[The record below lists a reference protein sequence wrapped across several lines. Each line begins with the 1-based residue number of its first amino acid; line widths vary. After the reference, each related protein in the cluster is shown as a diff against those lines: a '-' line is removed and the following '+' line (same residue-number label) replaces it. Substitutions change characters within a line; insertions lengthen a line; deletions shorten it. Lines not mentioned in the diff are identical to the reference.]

1 MKKLQILWNFI
12 EINLYGN
19 FTLIRGIL
27 MKGSDIFENLFVL
40 ELANNHWGSIERGK
54 KIIREFA
61 KVVKENK
68 VKASIKLQF
77 RDVDNFIHK
86 KFKDEGSGQE
96 LTNLKKR
103 TRYIQKTS
111 KTKLTYDEFKE
122 LIEYIKKHDCI
133 PMATPF
139 DEKSVDFCVELD
151 LPIIKIASSDINDW
165 VLLNKIASTKK
176 PVIISTGGAN
186 DKQIDDVVSFFV
198 NRNIPLAINHC
209 VSKYPSE
216 DDELEL
222 NQIDYLKQKY
232 PKLVVGLSTHEYHDW
247 HSSMLISYAKGA
259 RTWERHIDIPY
270 PKGHEQKEVSNYCS
284 LPHQIDEWFK
294 AYKKS
299 VIMCGTS
306 SNVRRVIDEK
316 ESIYLE
322 SLYRGLYLKRDM
334 KSGEVVEI
342 KDLYG
347 AIPYQKEIGHISS
360 RDFIEKDS
368 VLICDMKKDE
378 PLLKNNIK

>member
-1 MKKLQILWNFI
+1 MN
-12 EINLYGN
+12 N
-19 FTLIRGIL
+19 R
-27 MKGSDIFENLFVL
+27 IFENLFIL
-40 ELANNHWGSIERGK
+40 ELANNHWGSLERGK
-54 KIIREFA
+54 KIVREFA

-86 KFKDEGSGQE
+86 DFKEEGIGE
-96 LTNLKKR
+96 NITNLKKR
-103 TRYIQKTS
+103 SRYIQKTS
-111 KTKLTYDEFKE
+111 KTKLTYNEFKE

-139 DEKSVDFCVELD
+139 DEKSVDWCVEMN

-165 VLLNKIASTKK
+165 ILLNKIASTKK

-198 NRNIPLAINHC
+198 HRNIPISINHC

-222 NQIDYLKQKY
+222 NQIDYLKNKY
-232 PKLVVGLSTHEYHDW
+232 PKLVIGLSTHEYHDW

-270 PKGHEQKEVSNYCS
+270 PKGHEQKEVSSYCS
-284 LPHQIDEWFK
+284 LPNQIDEWFK
-294 AYKKS
+294 AYNKA

-306 SNVRRVIDEK
+306 SDVRRIIDEK
-316 ESIYLE
+316 ESYYLE

-334 KSGEVVEI
+334 KSGETI
-342 KDLYG
+342 TIDDLYS

-368 VLICDMKKDE
+368 VLNCNISKDE
-378 PLLKNNIK
+378 PLLKTHIK